1 MKAKGKGL
9 LHLLLVVASIVAL
22 LVIVIIGIG
31 SSKKGSVSDIKL
43 GLDLAGGVSI
53 TYETIE
59 KNPSSEAMDDTV
71 YKLQKR
77 IENYDTES
85 AVYQEGNNRINL
97 DIPGVNDANK
107 ILEQLGK
114 AGALQFKDEND
125 KVVLEGSDIETAE
138 ARISSDSNNMG
149 KEYVVDLTMTAA
161 GAKKFATATGDNVGK
176 RISIYYDEKL
186 ISAPNVNEA
195 ITGGKAQI
203 SGQESMDEAKE
214 LASIIRIGA
223 LPLELKEVRS
233 NIVGAKLGAEAI
245 STSLLAG
252 LVGLGLVI
260 FFMIFFYRIPG
271 LASSIALIM
280 YVAIMMICLNIF
292 NVTLTLPGIAGMILS
307 VGMALDANVIIFSR
321 IKEEIATGK
330 TIRSAIKIGFHK
342 ALSAIIDGNVSMIIV
357 AAVIWFLGSGN
368 IKGFAP
374 TLVIGNIVSMFT
386 ALTVTRFTLNALYEC
401 GFDKEIMYGRQK
413 EFKQFPFVKHTK
425 KFFIFSAIV
434 ISIGIVA
441 LIHNKVTIGNAL
453 NYGLDFEGG
462 TLTEV
467 TFNEKL
473 SADINA
479 DLTKVVSDII
489 GDPQVEI
496 VQVKDSNA
504 VIIKTKE
511 LTLDQRT
518 KISEKLVADYTVD
531 PELITTESISGTIS
545 SDMKRDAIV
554 ALFIAMIFMLIY
566 IWFRFKDINFAA
578 SAVIALLHDVFIV
591 LMVYAVSR
599 ISAGGTFI
607 ACMLTIVGFSVNGT
621 IIIFDRMRENL
632 AAKSSKVSLE
642 EIVNTSINQTIS
654 RCINTNIATFIMVL
668 LLYIFGVDSIKE
680 FAGPLMAGIICGAYT
695 SICFTGS
702 LWFFMKNIYSRK
714 TQKVIGSKR

>member
-9 LHLLLVVASIVAL
+9 LHLLLVVASIAAL
-22 LVIVIIGIG
+22 MVIVIIGIG
-31 SSKKGSVSDIKL
+31 SSKKGSISDIKL

-53 TYETIE
+53 TYETVE

-85 AVYQEGNNRINL
+85 AVYQEGSNRINL

-114 AGALQFKDEND
+114 AGALQFKDED
-125 KVVLEGSDIETAE
+125 EKVVLEGSDIETAE
-138 ARISSDSNNMG
+138 ARISQDNMG
-149 KEYVVDLTMTAA
+149 KEFVVDLTMTAA
-161 GAKKFATATGDNVGK
+161 GAKKFAKATGDNVGK
-176 RISIYYDEKL
+176 RISIYYDDKL

-252 LVGLGLVI
+252 LIGLGLVI
-260 FFMIFFYRIPG
+260 LFMIFFYRIPG

-473 SADINA
+473 SADTNA
-479 DLTKVVSDII
+479 DLTTLVSDII

-518 KISEKLVADYTVD
+518 KISDKLVADYTID

-554 ALFIAMIFMLIY
+554 AVFIAMIFMLIY

-578 SAVIALLHDVFIV
+578 SAVIALFHDVFIV

-632 AAKSSKVSLE
+632 AAKSNKDSLE
-642 EIVNTSINQTIS
+642 DIVNTSINQTIS

-702 LWFFMKNIYSRK
+702 LWFFMKNLSSRK
-714 TQKVIGSKR
+714 AQKVIVSKR